1 MYNHLQIL
9 WIAYTVCQLYCFDLL
24 AFSPHLLICGNKTIT
39 AFPYSLLI
47 QGQSF
52 HLVCSW
58 FSHCICF
65 VLIFAPSS
73 YLVITTHPSYLLPF
87 SVATCTLSPEGV
99 IVLHL
104 FLMTP
109 CTRQTEDL
117 ASAPPRPLTP
127 TALPRMVN
135 QWVAN
140 YSAWRSWCH
149 RFGLWLDW
157 RVWIRFPFVI
167 SLSCNIP
174 TVDFNILQHG
184 TVVYE
189 TWL

>member
-1 MYNHLQIL
+1 MYNHLEIL

-73 YLVITTHPSYLLPF
+73 YLVITTHPSYLLLL
-87 SVATCTLSPEGV
+87 SVATCTLSPESV

-135 QWVAN
+135 QWVTN
-140 YSAWRSWCH
+140 YSAWQPWCH
-149 RFGLWLDW
+149 RRHLSVLWCDW
-157 RVWIRFPFVI
+157 RV
-167 SLSCNIP
+167 
-174 TVDFNILQHG
+174 
-184 TVVYE
+184 
-189 TWL
+189 